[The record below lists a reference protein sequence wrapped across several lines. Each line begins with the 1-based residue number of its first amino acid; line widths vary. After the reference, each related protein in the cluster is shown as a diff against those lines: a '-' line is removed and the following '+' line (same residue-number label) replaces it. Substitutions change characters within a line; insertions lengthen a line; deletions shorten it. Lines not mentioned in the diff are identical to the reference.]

1 MVAFRVSCKSEHDNT
16 ATKELKIYL
25 TKQELYLLR
34 LVNWPQYFQAQSLQ
48 E

>member
-1 MVAFRVSCKSEHDNT
+1 MVAFRVSCKSEDDNT

-34 LVNWPQYFQAQSLQ
+34 LVNWPQQAQSVQ